1 MTDPMVHQESLLAE
15 ILSRLNGVYQI
26 KPNEFMAYDPT
37 YDDGRQHN
45 YRGGRNGG
53 QSLHITE
60 LPDKVVMYS
69 FGRGREATAEILESI
84 GLQERDL
91 FSSKAPPTPLSSPR

>member
-1 MTDPMVHQESLLAE
+1 MSEFTVHQTSPLGE
-15 ILSRLNGVYQI
+15 ILSRLEGVYQT

-45 YRGGRNGG
+45 RRGERNDG

-60 LPDKVVMYS
+60 
-69 FGRGREATAEILESI
+69 
-84 GLQERDL
+84 
-91 FSSKAPPTPLSSPR
+91 